1 MVQAFMSRLAHVYTC
16 RSSPDSESH
25 AQQAVTVWR
34 VTFIRNCSV
43 EMLAS
48 WVIGV
53 VLCLAAAAT
62 VSLGL
67 NLQK

>member
-1 MVQAFMSRLAHVYTC
+1 M
-16 RSSPDSESH
+16 
-25 AQQAVTVWR
+25 WR